1 MSSNAAAW
9 LPSARADLVVGPA
22 AMHEPGPGEILVR
35 SRAVAV
41 NPLDDV
47 KQWTGD
53 LMYRWLGYPAV
64 LGEDVAGEVAAVGP
78 GVTRFAVGD
87 RVAAYAVGM
96 ERGRRHEAEGAFQLY
111 VVVREDLATP
121 LPDGLPYEQAAVL
134 PLAVS
139 TAATALF
146 QDDQLALRSLSADEP
161 PTGETVV
168 VWGGSTSVGSNAIQ
182 LAVAAG
188 YRVITT
194 ASPHNEARMRELGA
208 ELVVD
213 YRDPAAVAAIVSGV
227 EGSPLAGVVAIGA
240 GSGDAA
246 VRIAAA
252 AGARRVALLSP
263 PVAFTTLPRR
273 SGPSI
278 AFLRTMTTIGLAQL
292 ATQARARR
300 HGIAARVRLGELSH
314 DQQRRTHAVGAV
326 LARGSRRG
334 PACLCP
340 RVRNRRG
347 RSGEHSTRA
356 EPASHRRLRPKARR
370 PPVAPPVG
378 VGGRD

>member
-1 MSSNAAAW
+1 MPPNTAAW
-9 LPSARADLVVGPA
+9 LPSPRADLVVEPA
-22 AMHEPGPGEILVR
+22 AMHEPGAGEILIR
-35 SRAVAV
+35 SRAIAV

-47 KQWTGD
+47 KQWTGN

-121 LPDGLPYEQAAVL
+121 LPDGLPFERAVVL

-146 QDDQLALRSLSADEP
+146 QDDQIALRSPTAQAR

-188 YRVITT
+188 YRVIAT
-194 ASPHNEARMRELGA
+194 ASAHSEARVRELGA
-208 ELVVD
+208 HLVVD
-213 YRDPAAVAAIVSGV
+213 RHDPGAVDAVVSGIG
-227 EGSPLAGVVAIGA
+227 EDPLVGVVAIGT

-252 AGARRVALLSP
+252 GGARRVALLSP

-273 SGPSI
+273 GGPSV
-278 AFLRTMTTIGLAQL
+278 AFLRTMARIGLSQL
-292 ATQARARR
+292 ATQVRARAHGVTARFVWGSSLMSNDVGPMLWRDYLPAALAAGR
-300 HGIAARVRLGELSH
+300 HICAPDPEIVGEGLESIQHALNLLHDGVSARKLVVRL
-314 DQQRRTHAVGAV
+314 
-326 LARGSRRG
+326 
-334 PACLCP
+334 
-340 RVRNRRG
+340 
-347 RSGEHSTRA
+347 
-356 EPASHRRLRPKARR
+356 
-370 PPVAPPVG
+370 
-378 VGGRD
+378 

>member
-9 LPSARADLVVGPA
+9 LPSPRADLVVGPA
-22 AMHEPGPGEILVR
+22 ALHEPGPGEILIR
-35 SRAVAV
+35 GRAVAV

-64 LGEDVAGEVAAVGP
+64 LGEDVAGEVAAVGE

-87 RVAAYAVGM
+87 RVAAYAIGM

-121 LPDGLPYEQAAVL
+121 LPDGLSFEQAAVL

-146 QDDQLALRSLSADEP
+146 QDDQLALRTPTADAA
-161 PTGETVV
+161 PTRETLV

-194 ASPHNEARMRELGA
+194 ASPHNESRMRELGA

-213 YRDPAAVAAIVSGV
+213 YREPGAVAAIVSGV
-227 EGSPLAGVVAIGA
+227 GGRPLAGVVAIGA

-246 VRIAAA
+246 VRIAAT
-252 AGARRVALLSP
+252 AGTRRVALLSP

-273 SGPSI
+273 GGPSI
-278 AFLRTMTTIGLAQL
+278 AFLRTMTTIGLSQL

-300 HGIAARVRLGELSH
+300 HGINARFVWGSSLMTSSVGPMLWEQYLPGALAEGRHVCAPAAEIVGEGLESIQHALNLLHAGVSARKLVVRL
-314 DQQRRTHAVGAV
+314 
-326 LARGSRRG
+326 
-334 PACLCP
+334 
-340 RVRNRRG
+340 
-347 RSGEHSTRA
+347 
-356 EPASHRRLRPKARR
+356 
-370 PPVAPPVG
+370 
-378 VGGRD
+378 